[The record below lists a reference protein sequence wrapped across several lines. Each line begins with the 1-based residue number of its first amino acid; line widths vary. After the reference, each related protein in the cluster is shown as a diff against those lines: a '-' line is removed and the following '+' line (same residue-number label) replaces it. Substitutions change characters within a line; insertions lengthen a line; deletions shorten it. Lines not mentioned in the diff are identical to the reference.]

1 MNSDKCHIFF
11 SGNKFE
17 HLWATKG
24 NDKTWESRTVKLLR
38 ITLDNESKKIGSH
51 PHY

>member
-1 MNSDKCHIFF
+1 MSHFF

-38 ITLDNESKKIGSH
+38 ITLDNELKKIGSR